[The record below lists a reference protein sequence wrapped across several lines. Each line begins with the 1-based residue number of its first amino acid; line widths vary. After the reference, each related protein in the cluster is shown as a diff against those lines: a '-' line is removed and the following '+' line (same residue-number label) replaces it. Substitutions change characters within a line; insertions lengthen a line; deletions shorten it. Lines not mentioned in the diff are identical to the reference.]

1 MLINAI
7 DEEESRMAIV
17 ENGKLV
23 EFNIQLAVKEPITGN
38 IYKGIVQKVE
48 KGLQAAFVDFGAGK
62 NGFLPFRDVNYE
74 QLGQK
79 EESEASGKSR
89 SRPGLKPR
97 QELFVQVVR
106 EGIQNK
112 GAMLT
117 NNLSL
122 PGRYLV
128 LMPNRKSAGI
138 SRKIEDEADRKR
150 LKTLMDEITEKEG
163 FGFIVRTAGTQ
174 RTKQEILR
182 DYQMLIRMWKDIMKK
197 AEKLA
202 APALVYRE
210 SDFAVRSLRD
220 YYSSD
225 IEEIL
230 VDHGDTYRNM
240 RAYFKTVSPRNV
252 KMIKHYKEEV
262 PLFEKFNIEGQI
274 EEVYRERVFLKSGGH
289 LFIKPTEAMI
299 TIDVNSGKGTS
310 RKDVEDTAYRTNL
323 EAAEEIARQLRL
335 RDLGG
340 LVVIDFIDMED
351 RKHVAQIEKTFK
363 NALSIDR
370 SRIQL
375 SKISR
380 FGMLELTRQKKQSTI
395 QEISHVQCPHC
406 KGTGIRPSLESLA
419 LRIYRKIKG
428 ESVSGT
434 CATIKALL
442 PPEVSDYLLNQ
453 KRSELAKLETLY
465 QTGIQIRGSYNVPW
479 GDFELEIV
487 RKEPE
492 GLPEPPPEA
501 EQAAEKKAA
510 PRKEKEREREKEKEK
525 EKEKEPE
532 KGGEGEPEGKKKSR
546 SRRRRRRGKKKPPAA
561 VEGTAVPESIEGA
574 GTAPLAAVEG
584 GEAPE
589 PSPWEAPE
597 GPEGTEPMSLT
608 FTESPEEAPSEIREA
623 PAEAPEIRE
632 EAAPSP
638 EGREKPEEPPESP
651 RAGESPEESKEDPE
665 PGIPAE

>member
-1 MLINAI
+1 MTKKMLINAI

-17 ENGKLV
+17 DNGKLV

-48 KGLQAAFVDFGAGK
+48 KGLQAAFVDYGAGK

-79 EESEASGKSR
+79 EEGDASGKSR
-89 SRPGLKPR
+89 SRQGLKAK

-150 LKTLMDEITEKEG
+150 LKTMMDEITEKEG

-182 DYQMLIRMWKDIMKK
+182 DYQMLIRLWKDIMKK
-197 AEKLA
+197 AEKIA

-230 VDHGDTYRNM
+230 VDHADTYRNM
-240 RAYFKTVSPRNV
+240 RAYFKAVSPRNV
-252 KMIKHYKEEV
+252 KMIKHYREEI
-262 PLFEKFNIEGQI
+262 PLFEKFAIEGQI

-340 LVVIDFIDMED
+340 LVVIDFIDMEE
-351 RKHVAQIEKTFK
+351 RKHVSQIEKTFK

-434 CATIKALL
+434 CATIRVLL

-465 QTGIQIRGSYNVPW
+465 QTGIQLRGSYNVSW

-492 GLPEPPPEA
+492 GLPEPSRVT
-501 EQAAEKKAA
+501 EQAAEGKAA
-510 PRKEKEREREKEKEK
+510 RKEKEREKEKGKGKEKEQEKGKEKEK
-525 EKEKEPE
+525 EKEQE
-532 KGGEGEPEGKKKSR
+532 KAAEGEPEVKKKSR

-561 VEGTAVPESIEGA
+561 VEGAAVPGSLEGA
-574 GTAPLAAVEG
+574 ETAPVAIPEG
-584 GEAPE
+584 GEGPE
-589 PSPWEAPE
+589 PAAWEGRDSFEGMESTPPSLPE
-597 GPEGTEPMSLT
+597 GPG
-608 FTESPEEAPSEIREA
+608 EAPPETREA
-623 PAEAPEIRE
+623 PPAADRE
-632 EAAPSP
+632 EPDSSREPPPAGAPP
-638 EGREKPEEPPESP
+638 EKSKKEPESP
-651 RAGESPEESKEDPE
+651 
-665 PGIPAE
+665 AE